1 MLPLAAWI
9 PIAFLLGS
17 IPFGLIISKAK
28 GIDIRAHGSGN
39 IGATNVGRVL
49 GKKWGILC
57 FALDAL
63 KGFLP
68 VIAAGLL
75 ASPTMLV
82 GEFMMP
88 LDQSAQWLGVML
100 AAVLGHVFSPWLKFK
115 GGKGVATGVGA
126 MLGVMPAL
134 AIPAALCFVCWLILF
149 RITRTVSV
157 ASIAAAFS
165 LPAWVIAQFVLVTLN
180 QSAGASRPTAPMI
193 LALPFVVIALA
204 LVALVV
210 YTHRTNIARLRAGKE
225 LKFTGTKSP

>member
-49 GKKWGILC
+49 GKKWGMLC

-63 KGFLP
+63 KGFAP
-68 VIAAGLL
+68 VLAAGLL

-88 LDQSAQWLGVML
+88 LHQSAQWLAVML

-126 MLGVMPAL
+126 MLGIMPAL
-134 AIPAALCFVCWLILF
+134 AIPAGLCFVCWLILF

-165 LPAWVIAQFVLVTLN
+165 LPAWVIAQFVLITLN
-180 QSAGASRPTAPMI
+180 QRAMPGTESPMM
-193 LALPFVVIALA
+193 LALPFVLIAVA
-204 LVALVV
+204 LVGLVV
-210 YTHRTNIARLRAGKE
+210 YTHRANIARLRAGKE
-225 LKFTGTKSP
+225 LKFTGPKSP